1 MKIKLMKK
9 KLTIILLLL
18 ISTIGYSQNTFGEI
32 KGKILDDFDN
42 EGILGASVYV
52 KVGDTKFGTV
62 TDINGKYRLKPLN
75 PGTYTLYISYTGKST
90 IKRFGTLVK
99 PNKVVILEDMILK
112 DSTLKGFTKIWHKIP
127 LIDPE
132 DAHVNTIGIK
142 TIKKSA
148 ALRDIGKLLQTVAP
162 GISVNE
168 NGEIY
173 VRGSRSDAIQYFV
186 DGVKTTSLSG
196 IPGAAIQS
204 LSVYTGG
211 VPAMYGDVTG
221 GVVILETRSYFDML
235 REERAKNYE

>member
-1 MKIKLMKK
+1 MKK

-142 TIKKSA
+142 TIKKRMFGKNNERKERTPCFGHMIIPSSRD
-148 ALRDIGKLLQTVAP
+148 LCSGRDISSTA
-162 GISVNE
+162 
-168 NGEIY
+168 
-173 VRGSRSDAIQYFV
+173 
-186 DGVKTTSLSG
+186 
-196 IPGAAIQS
+196 
-204 LSVYTGG
+204 
-211 VPAMYGDVTG
+211 
-221 GVVILETRSYFDML
+221 
-235 REERAKNYE
+235 